1 MVTARRGNFHD
12 NIAIVEYPADK
23 ALVRFYAF
31 DAADVVN
38 FFINSQDPFA
48 MHQLVFGDV
57 KIIFD
62 PRQHYIN
69 DVINLQNKFKQRR
82 KQNYVTSLILD
93 GQAYL
98 GEKKKINENII
109 QQFHGQKS
117 ENNSRPEK
125 NGAVVDMVQAF
136 LQFFFFHWFDFSK

>member
-1 MVTARRGNFHD
+1 MVTARCGNFHD
-12 NIAIVEYPADK
+12 NIPIVEYPADE
-23 ALVRFYAF
+23 ALVRFYAS
-31 DAADVVN
+31 DAGDVVN
-38 FFINSQDPFA
+38 FFVNGQYPLA

-62 PRQHYIN
+62 PRQHDIN

-93 GQAYL
+93 SRADL

-109 QQFHGQKS
+109 QQFYGQKS
-117 ENNSRPEK
+117 ENDSRPEK

-136 LQFFFFHWFDFSK
+136 LKIFFFHWLNFNK